1 KACRLLGELGVGLS
15 VPNAR
20 VDTARVAVPGR
31 TVSVPGDDICRVVR
45 RRELDASL
53 AWAARDRG
61 VELREEERVVH
72 LARDG
77 GGVRVET
84 DHRAY
89 WAPVVVGA
97 DGSGSV
103 VRRALVGDGAGPGA
117 RGPLCGVPGAA
128 PHP

>member
-1 KACRLLGELGVGLS
+1 
-15 VPNAR
+15 
-20 VDTARVAVPGR
+20 
-31 TVSVPGDDICRVVR
+31 R
-45 RRELDASL
+45 RRELDAQL

-77 GGVRVET
+77 QGVRVET
-84 DHRAY
+84 ERRTY

-103 VRRALVGDGAGPGA
+103 VRRALVGDGAAPIA
-117 RGPLCGVPGAA
+117 RAVMCDVPVAEARWDGFAERRYDFDFT
-128 PHP
+128 